1 MTRKILGCILAM
13 AMLFACGSFSL
24 AECEGTPTIKMTA
37 VLHPNT
43 QNPAELPIYQQI
55 SEKTG
60 VNVEWT
66 CYTSN
71 DWAEKKNLMFASGDL
86 PDAFFGRYA
95 LGASDIQ
102 ANSEYFVALEDLINE
117 NCPNIQSMYAE
128 YPDAARVNVYADG
141 HT

>member
-24 AECEGTPTIKMTA
+24 AEGEGTPTIKMTA

-71 DWAEKKNLMFASGDL
+71 DWAEEEEPDVRIGRSAGRVFLLLMGWAL
-86 PDAFFGRYA
+86 PIYRPT
-95 LGASDIQ
+95 
-102 ANSEYFVALEDLINE
+102 
-117 NCPNIQSMYAE
+117 PNILWLW
-128 YPDAARVNVYADG
+128 R
-141 HT
+141 T

>member
-24 AECEGTPTIKMTA
+24 AEGEGTPTIKMTA
-37 VLHPNT
+37 VLRPNT

-71 DWAEKKNLMFASGDL
+71 DWAEKKNLMFAV
-86 PDAFFGRYA
+86 GRSA
-95 LGASDIQ
+95 GRVLWPLCAGRFRCARPT
-102 ANSEYFVALEDLINE
+102 
-117 NCPNIQSMYAE
+117 PN
-128 YPDAARVNVYADG
+128 
-141 HT
+141 TLWLWKT